1 MKGPKANV
9 PWQQN
14 RFSCSVT
21 QADSEHVGDTLW
33 QRFRC
38 RDEYPLKNR
47 PWQGPDGFGRYLAE
61 CVNMSITFLT
71 GFAFKAVRRKESAGD
86 LWGLSLT
93 EGGEAKPWW
102 QDPAWFKP
110 FCKRAGQ
117 LRCRGTGKYGT
128 EICFGENRT
137 KRCLYIFKENRLPIF
152 RYMTQACAYR

>member
-1 MKGPKANV
+1 MGSSGSCLNSAAVRWPDILHRRAAEC
-9 PWQQN
+9 
-14 RFSCSVT
+14 FSMASGWRWIWLRLGL
-21 QADSEHVGDTLW
+21 A
-33 QRFRC
+33 C
-38 RDEYPLKNR
+38 RDSSLIE
-47 PWQGPDGFGRYLAE
+47 GFREKIFPFLPKILA
-61 CVNMSITFLT
+61 FLT

-102 QDPAWFKP
+102 RDPAWFKP

-117 LRCRGTGKYGT
+117 LRFRGTGKYGT

-137 KRCLYIFKENRLPIF
+137 KRCSYIFKENRLPIF